1 MADRVNVDFG
11 TISKRSR
18 CINPVSESVKIDS
31 EKRFRDLNSKLK
43 TLSEGGCKNNP
54 SIKNLLNSF
63 MESISNGTNANKFF
77 RRPLY
82 LIQEFNR
89 LDPEVSSELVTEYT
103 TNVLPYLQDF
113 STMKEVVDLYNLNVE
128 QKKQILESA
137 TKYKAA
143 DRILRNH
150 EKISKRFNILQEV
163 SNLKYKGLQRIVE
176 SCCAMIDTYT
186 LAPYAKMNLCF
197 EELSYLLDKTGGKY
211 NKKDLVKY
219 VTEYFLLRSPK
230 MKLEDIKGYRTVL
243 NENCYLEDSTVKCVK
258 YVFHHPEDY
267 SNCDTVIGHIHRFL
281 ILQEKTIEE
290 LDKTIQGIQQCCN
303 PRDIAMNLTK
313 IVQLLWDVYKNQ
325 LVKHEAL
332 LIKIPEWFN
341 CILLSFEDYA
351 KEIDARD
358 VFCKA
363 LVKLQQFQQMISDTN
378 TYDGYG
384 SVVKFNSM
392 LDQFMEQFR
401 MLCYIVYPT
410 ANRTSMEFVNDPSV
424 HPIRMED
431 FKKEKLYR
439 FSKSCGQFD
448 SYMKS
453 KEYLVKDDIERVD
466 DFADYQ
472 GLDLYANIGE
482 DRKVDVCVAQFLIN
496 ESNESEIQEAFDG
509 ICKEYNSRMLIQGN
523 DSARCYYIINP
534 GVLEVHIKESTPI
547 LLSSYDKAAINEATD
562 DTMDIYIESLL
573 ETEQVLETFALF
585 SKQELD
591 IKTRLSNLYTN
602 KDFDLECYQIAMEA
616 LSLLNVDQKQI
627 DVFTETFTNHRYTC
641 AIMESLITEDE
652 YSKEL
657 NEVKRIQSHWKP
669 IQEVPLFIR
678 LEAFEIL
685 DAVLEAKPIK
695 KPKVEKPEVGKV
707 NDKNKEKKPVKKE
720 EPEEEE
726 QDEPVKKNKNPF
738 KGINLKSMKLYLEGL
753 KSKFKHMSQKEKEL
767 SRNIDNSFRRLV
779 KGMKDSLVSD
789 RREAIIKGSVIPS
802 FSRCMKI
809 AVGLAGTGLVSGN
822 PVIPL
827 MLAIGGF
834 AASKRLTQKERVLLL
849 DEIETELDVVEKE
862 ISNAESRN
870 QMKKYRTLLKYKKDL
885 QRQYQRI
892 KYNIRVGKDI
902 LPGSAVGVKGGDN
915 D

>member
-113 STMKEVVDLYNLNVE
+113 STMKEVIDLYNLNVE

-281 ILQEKTIEE
+281 ILQEKTVEE
-290 LDKTIQGIQQCCN
+290 LDKTIQGIQQYCN
-303 PRDIAMNLTK
+303 PRDIAINLTK

-325 LVKHEAL
+325 LIKQEEL

-341 CILLSFEDYA
+341 RILVSFEEYA

-392 LDQFMEQFR
+392 LDQFIEQLQT
-401 MLCYIVYPT
+401 LCYIVYPT
-410 ANRTSMEFVNDPSV
+410 ANRTSMEFVNDPEVPS
-424 HPIRMED
+424 MKLD
-431 FKKEKLYR
+431 QFKKEKLYALT
-439 FSKSCGQFD
+439 KSCDEFPNF
-448 SYMKS
+448 MKS
-453 KEYLVKDDIERVD
+453 KEYLVREFVERID
-466 DFADYQ
+466 ETYGYQ
-472 GLDLYANIGE
+472 GIDLYSCIGE
-482 DRKVDVCVAQFLIN
+482 DRKVDVCVCQLLID
-496 ESNESEIQEAFDG
+496 ESEENKIQETFDG
-509 ICKEYNSRMLIQGN
+509 ICKEYSSRMLLKRA
-523 DSARCYYIINP
+523 DTARCYYIINP
-534 GVLEVHIKESTPI
+534 GVLEIHIKESTPI
-547 LLSSYDKAAINEATD
+547 TLSTYDKASIAEACD
-562 DTMDIYIESLL
+562 NSELDFYIETFL
-573 ETEQVLETFALF
+573 ETEDVLETFAMY
-585 SKQELD
+585 SKEEYD
-591 IKTRLSNLYTN
+591 IKKRLSNLSEN
-602 KDFDLECYQIAMEA
+602 SEFDLEHYQIAMEA
-616 LSLLNVDQKQI
+616 LSLLAVDQNQI
-627 DVFTETFTNHRYTC
+627 DIFTETFNEHRYTQV
-641 AIMESLITEDE
+641 IMEGTLSEDD
-652 YSKEL
+652 YSRQL
-657 NEVKRIQSHWKP
+657 NEAKQIQSRWKP
-669 IQEVPLFIR
+669 IQNVPLFVQ

-685 DAVLEAKPIK
+685 DAILEAKPVK
-695 KPKVEKPEVGKV
+695 KPEVEKPEVGTAK
-707 NDKNKEKKPVKKE
+707 KNKKETEKKKLDQEKRKE
-720 EPEEEE
+720 DGEEK
-726 QDEPVKKNKNPF
+726 PKSKNPF

-753 KSKFKHMSQKEKEL
+753 KSKVKHMSQKEREL
-767 SRNIDNSFRRLV
+767 SRNIDNNFRRLV
-779 KGMKDSLVSD
+779 KGMKDYFVSD
-789 RREAIIKGSVIPS
+789 RREAIIKGSIIPS
-802 FSRCMKI
+802 FSRCIKI
-809 AVGLAGTGLVSGN
+809 AIGLAGTGLVSGN
-822 PVIPL
+822 PVVPL
-827 MLAIGGF
+827 ALAIGGF
-834 AASKRLTQKERVLLL
+834 AVSKRLTYKERVLLL
-849 DEIETELDVVEKE
+849 DEIETELEVVKKE
-862 ISNAESRN
+862 IENADSKN
-870 QMKKYRTLLKYKKDL
+870 QVKKYRTLLRYQKDL

-902 LPGSAVGVKGGDN
+902 LPGSAVGVRGGKD
-915 D
+915 